1 MALLLWPSLVT
12 AVPVTRQQELDQAA
26 RLAGDVGTYQY
37 RTDVLQTTHPTLRL
51 ENAGRQPETSRMTV
65 DGAVDRA
72 NASMEMTIWA
82 PGTGTDGLEL
92 KVLDG
97 KAYGRSETDG
107 EWTEIENPSDV
118 FAPGGDPFGFVA
130 AAENVQVPSAIGDP
144 DVPSYTFDI
153 NGLKFARTIST
164 QLEAELRRTGELPYG
179 VTLGVARQYVDMKGS
194 GELWINDDGLPIRQ
208 TIHLE
213 FPPKKGAVDWVE
225 ADITTNFS
233 NWDTRGVDNQLFWAI
248 PRLVDDPS
256 ILTKDP
262 LSLFPNFSSLPPI
275 SQDVKQFGFTLGTM
289 LLIAALVG
297 FAITHRLIRLTQ
309 LYGAIAIAVTLSL
322 VITPWLQS
330 NRATAFSQHQQN
342 RQTTRDRELS
352 DQQKLG
358 ELKDDLSGRSFD
370 PLVNPLAD
378 LPTGQSVGPTSQS
391 LKPASQSTLSMTERG
406 PTLKPNV
413 QVPPDDFFTGQD
425 SDGDG
430 LNDEVELLKLGT
442 EAGSID
448 SDGDGISDR
457 TEVVGFSYSGQ
468 TWYLNPL
475 SIDTNGDTLMDV
487 AECPALEDINP
498 DDKSLGTPSGTICRD
513 TDGDG
518 TPDVF
523 DFDNDG
529 DGVPDSVDS
538 SPNFTGSLTSNAQ
551 DSMNLILN
559 GYATSKSLY
568 VDFEIRPTD
577 ANADHLWYT
586 NNVLDWP
593 DNDREGQITRISDTT
608 LSSLENFS
616 GGKTANGD
624 IILTPMLEVE
634 IPAPEGNSSNP
645 SGALP
650 VLSGFDEGTLP
661 DAELGDWLD
670 IVALSNYGITVSQS
684 EDGKLYAYVPLILVE
699 DTVGDTPVAWAGRM
713 YYNTLNNNWGASHK
727 VRMIWLVTAVI
738 DECDPDCENPDTITT
753 KTSIIQTY
761 YEKFHLTG
769 LSVTEHHGMDT
780 AVIAQTDAGSAD
792 YENYLW
798 HLSNGLESAFIGA
811 GLVDGERFDI
821 GDIESRFDNDS
832 TTGSQSPQRWGIPKA
847 KLDVSLFSEPD
858 PTLGWN
864 DLVNNQ
870 VQGILSA
877 NYGTQ
882 ANTPVN
888 LLFAR
893 EETIKSLSL
902 DDSNAISIVGTT
914 LTADLGSQ
922 GRQTFASMNWS
933 PYIYDGLGW
942 VSHDLTDYLGHLDT
956 QMNAVIDIADF
967 LGGDQPADAAVAK
980 QGAVTMAKSYYMA
993 HYKGNSDL
1001 VQFED
1006 TPTGTDPVDDAAL
1019 SLPAGVDAE
1028 DLILGDM
1035 LELLLTLI
1043 EDQSSVTIDNALVAN
1058 NAASGLT
1065 ESLASVLEGIGK
1077 SENGFADAAVGQT
1090 SSASSLVKRAYK
1102 YLAKIKGTS
1111 PKYCRPSAIMGR
1123 FQTWN

>member
-1 MALLLWPSLVT
+1 
-12 AVPVTRQQELDQAA
+12 
-26 RLAGDVGTYQY
+26 
-37 RTDVLQTTHPTLRL
+37 
-51 ENAGRQPETSRMTV
+51 MT
-65 DGAVDRA
+65 
-72 NASMEMTIWA
+72 
-82 PGTGTDGLEL
+82 
-92 KVLDG
+92 
-97 KAYGRSETDG
+97 
-107 EWTEIENPSDV
+107 
-118 FAPGGDPFGFVA
+118 
-130 AAENVQVPSAIGDP
+130 Q
-144 DVPSYTFDI
+144 
-153 NGLKFARTIST
+153 
-164 QLEAELRRTGELPYG
+164 
-179 VTLGVARQYVDMKGS
+179 
-194 GELWINDDGLPIRQ
+194 
-208 TIHLE
+208 
-213 FPPKKGAVDWVE
+213 
-225 ADITTNFS
+225 
-233 NWDTRGVDNQLFWAI
+233 
-248 PRLVDDPS
+248 
-256 ILTKDP
+256 
-262 LSLFPNFSSLPPI
+262 
-275 SQDVKQFGFTLGTM
+275 
-289 LLIAALVG
+289 
-297 FAITHRLIRLTQ
+297 
-309 LYGAIAIAVTLSL
+309 
-322 VITPWLQS
+322 
-330 NRATAFSQHQQN
+330 
-342 RQTTRDRELS
+342 
-352 DQQKLG
+352 
-358 ELKDDLSGRSFD
+358 
-370 PLVNPLAD
+370 
-378 LPTGQSVGPTSQS
+378 
-391 LKPASQSTLSMTERG
+391 RG

-413 QVPPDDFFTGQD
+413 QVPSDDFFTGQD

-442 EAGSID
+442 EAGFID

-498 DDKSLGTPSGTICRD
+498 VDKSLGVPSGTTCRD

-523 DFDNDG
+523 GFDNDG

-538 SPNFTGSLTSNAQ
+538 SPNFTGSLTNNAQ
-551 DSMNLILN
+551 DSMNLKLN

-634 IPAPEGNSSNP
+634 IPAPVGNSSNP

-661 DAELGDWLD
+661 DAEIGDWLD
-670 IVALSNYGITVSQS
+670 VDALSNYRITVSQS
-684 EDGKLYAYVPLILVE
+684 EDGKLYAYVPLILIE
-699 DTVGDTPVAWAGRM
+699 DTAGDTPVAWAGRM
-713 YYNTLNNNWGASHK
+713 YYNTLNNNWGASLK

-738 DECDPDCENPDTITT
+738 DECDPDCENPDTTTT

-769 LSVTEHHGMDT
+769 LSVNEHHGMDS
-780 AVIAQTDAGSAD
+780 AVIAQTDANSAA

-811 GLVDGERFDI
+811 ELVDGERFDI
-821 GDIESRFDNDS
+821 ADIESRFDNDS
-832 TTGSQSPQRWGIPKA
+832 TTGSQAPERWGIPKA
-847 KLDVSLFSEPD
+847 KLDVTLFSESD

-893 EETIKSLSL
+893 EETLKSLSL
-902 DDSNAISIVGTT
+902 DDSNAVSIVGTT

-942 VSHDLTDYLGHLDT
+942 VSHDLTDYLGHLDN
-956 QMNAVIDIADF
+956 QMNTVIDITDF
-967 LGGDQPADAAVAK
+967 LSGDQPADAAVAK

-993 HYKGNSDL
+993 QYKGNADL

-1006 TPTGTDPVDDAAL
+1006 TPTGTDTVNDQAL

-1043 EDQSSVTIDNALVAN
+1043 EDQSSVTIDNTLVAN

-1065 ESLASVLEGIGK
+1065 ETLASVLESIGN

-1111 PKYCRPSAIMGR
+1111 PKYAKYAKKGAMGSSVLSLTGLAVATQFFELDSDAAMIWLYSTNVVTEGLHLYAAVGKKALFDAAQAFNTPDLSATAKNITKLSKIGAAAGLVFDVGIAVIVFLIQNSDIEPGSLAQSALIANLAASIVVAVILAVISASHSWVGIR
-1123 FQTWN
+1123 WRSDVNRCPYWVNLRVGGCGSNHKSRLLGLRWHHRSHNKGYRVPDSRQLHRAGP